1 MKLIFVTIMLAVNRY
16 GQASVPFII
25 PSVTISSEQCASQ
38 SAVDTIIKSLKEN
51 LTDQIIKNHFTTD
64 ACESCNCDNSWTRVS
79 YLNMTD
85 SSQTCPS
92 AWATVNSP
100 VRACGRRPING
111 GSCDSVLYSTNGL
124 SYTQVC
130 GRIIGYQYGNTDA
143 FWSSVT
149 EYTGLNSWYVDGV
162 SLTHGPIGQRTH
174 VWTFANALYEINTVK
189 FADGCPCMLS
199 NLSEWPYTLP
209 SYVGNNYFCVTG
221 TRTKPGRTLFS
232 DNPLWDG
239 VGCTG
244 NNTCCQF
251 NQPPWFNTTLPTV
264 TSDDLEVRIC
274 ANWYTSEENTYI
286 SNIELYV
293 K

>member
-1 MKLIFVTIMLAVNRY
+1 MKLIFVAIMLAVNQY

-38 SAVDTIIKSLKEN
+38 PAVDTIMKSLKEN

-64 ACESCNCDNSWTRVS
+64 ACESCNCDNSWTRVA

-100 VRACGRRPING
+100 VRACGRRPINS

-130 GRIIGYQYGNTDA
+130 GHIIGYQYGNTDA

-149 EYTGLNSWYVDGV
+149 KYTGLNSWYVDGV
-162 SLTHGPIGQRTH
+162 SLTHGPPGQRTH
-174 VWTFANALYEINTVK
+174 VWTFANAL
-189 FADGCPCMLS
+189 
-199 NLSEWPYTLP
+199 
-209 SYVGNNYFCVTG
+209 
-221 TRTKPGRTLFS
+221 
-232 DNPLWDG
+232 
-239 VGCTG
+239 
-244 NNTCCQF
+244 
-251 NQPPWFNTTLPTV
+251 
-264 TSDDLEVRIC
+264 
-274 ANWYTSEENTYI
+274 
-286 SNIELYV
+286 
-293 K
+293 